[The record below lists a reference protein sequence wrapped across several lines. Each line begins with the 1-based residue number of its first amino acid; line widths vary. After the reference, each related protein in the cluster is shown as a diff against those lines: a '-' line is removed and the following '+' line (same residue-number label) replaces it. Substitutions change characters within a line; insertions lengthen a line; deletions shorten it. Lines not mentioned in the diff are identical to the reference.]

1 MWYVVQT
8 LSGREGRVCDLMERL
23 VDSELLEEC
32 FVLRYETV
40 KKIRGEWRTCTAVL
54 FPGYVIV
61 VTNHVE
67 QLEQALRKVPQFTR
81 ILGNDRMFMPL
92 ERDEMAWLSAF
103 TERKRRVIG
112 MSSGVIEGDEIVILE
127 GPLMNRTGWIRKID
141 RRKRVAY
148 LEMRMFGRTLQTK
161 VGLGI
166 VRKTPKRE

>member
-1 MWYVVQT
+1 M
-8 LSGREGRVCDLMERL
+8 CDLMERL

-61 VTNHVE
+61 VTNRVE

-92 ERDEMAWLSAF
+92 ERTKWPGC
-103 TERKRRVIG
+103 RR
-112 MSSGVIEGDEIVILE
+112 SRNASGVS
-127 GPLMNRTGWIRKID
+127 
-141 RRKRVAY
+141 
-148 LEMRMFGRTLQTK
+148 
-161 VGLGI
+161 
-166 VRKTPKRE
+166 